1 MLFEIV
7 GEIRDVETFV
17 SGSGIR
23 ELPQVMVMSGH
34 TFAIC
39 IKNEDYEASLELR
52 KLYEVLPDPKSE
64 QLGMVRVVD
73 ESGEDYLYPQAFF
86 VRISLPE
93 IVEEQVLLAG

>member
-1 MLFEIV
+1 MV
-7 GEIRDVETFV
+7 N
-17 SGSGIR
+17 
-23 ELPQVMVMSGH
+23 VMSGH

-64 QLGMVRVVD
+64 QLGMVRVMD

-86 VRISLPE
+86 TGYSAVS
-93 IVEEQVLLAG
+93 

>member
-1 MLFEIV
+1 
-7 GEIRDVETFV
+7 
-17 SGSGIR
+17 
-23 ELPQVMVMSGH
+23 MSGH

-86 VRISLPE
+86 VRVSLPDA
-93 IVEEQVLLAG
+93 VEEQVLLAASHT